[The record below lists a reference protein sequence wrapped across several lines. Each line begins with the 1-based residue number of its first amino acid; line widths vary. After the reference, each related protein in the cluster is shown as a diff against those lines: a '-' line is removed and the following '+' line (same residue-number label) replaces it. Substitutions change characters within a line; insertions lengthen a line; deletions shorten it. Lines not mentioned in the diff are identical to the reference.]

1 MNGINGYQICQ
12 NSYEKTAA
20 YSSYG
25 KPETKK
31 TDNRA
36 EQTQDVYGKSSVT
49 ETKKETVSLS
59 DDAKKL
65 LERLKEKYGNTD
77 FIVANYDSDEEAQ
90 KYLAGGTK
98 EYSVLI
104 EPELLEKM
112 AADEA
117 VEKKYTDM
125 IDEATAKLSEIKEQ
139 MGDDGTAVR
148 LGVSFD
154 GDGNMKFFADL
165 EKLSEQQKERIEKAK
180 EKKKTEEKEEDKK
193 AEEKKKTEAEKKA
206 EKEYPEPEKRVRV
219 TADSAEEL
227 IEKIN
232 NIDWDQVKAQPK
244 KMVGGIIDFGI

>member
-1 MNGINGYQICQ
+1 MNGINGYQIYQ

-25 KPETKK
+25 KTETRKA
-31 TDNRA
+31 DNRA
-36 EQTQDVYGKSSVT
+36 EQTQDVYEKSGAA

-59 DDAKKL
+59 AAAKKL
-65 LERLKEKYGNTD
+65 LERLKEKYGNMD
-77 FIVANYDSDEEAQ
+77 FTIANYGSDEEAQ

-104 EPELLEKM
+104 EPELLEQM

-117 VEKKYTDM
+117 VEKKYTGM
-125 IDEATAKLSEIKEQ
+125 IDEATAKLSEIKGQLE
-139 MGDDGTAVR
+139 DDGTTVR

-165 EKLSEQQKERIEKAK
+165 EKLSEQQKERLEKAK
-180 EKKKTEEKEEDKK
+180 EKKKTQEKEEDKK
-193 AEEKKKTEAEKKA
+193 AEKKKA
-206 EKEYPEPEKRVRV
+206 EELVKRVRI

-227 IEKIN
+227 IEKTSN
-232 NIDWDQVKAQPK
+232 LDWEQVRAQPK
-244 KMVGGIIDFGI
+244 RMVGGMIDLGV

>member
-1 MNGINGYQICQ
+1 MNGISGYQIYQ

-25 KPETKK
+25 KPEAKK
-31 TDNRA
+31 TDNRV
-36 EQTQDVYGKSSVT
+36 EQTQDVYEKSSVT
-49 ETKKETVSLS
+49 ETKKETVFLS

-112 AADEA
+112 AADES

-139 MGDDGTAVR
+139 LGDDSTAVR
-148 LGVSFD
+148 LGVSLD

-165 EKLSEQQKERIEKAK
+165 EKLSERQKERIEKAK
-180 EKKKTEEKEEDKK
+180 EKKKAEEKEEDKK
-193 AEEKKKTEAEKKA
+193 AEKKKAEKKA

-244 KMVGGIIDFGI
+244 KLAGGMIDFGI